1 MTQYYGIFKNAIQ
14 EVKVDMSLFYR
25 LMALQS

>member
-14 EVKVDMSLFYR
+14 KVKVDMWLFYW